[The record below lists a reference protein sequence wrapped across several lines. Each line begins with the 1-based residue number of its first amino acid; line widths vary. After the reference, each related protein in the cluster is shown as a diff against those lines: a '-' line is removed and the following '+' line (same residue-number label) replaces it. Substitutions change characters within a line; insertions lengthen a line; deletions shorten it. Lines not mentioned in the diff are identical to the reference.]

1 MSKPKFDKSM
11 FSKIKDVLDKT
22 KSGGNS
28 QYENIMKFKAGHTYV
43 LRLLPLTEE
52 GKDPLFHYYV
62 HQWTSPVTGKFASAL
77 SLQTFG
83 DRDPIAEYRWKQFKA
98 WKDSNPTTENKEY
111 KGNINQKE
119 QWLINVLVIDN
130 PENPEMNG
138 EVKILRMGPQLKAI
152 IDDATEGEKSEELG
166 WDVFDPTAGYDFK
179 IVAKAKGDFT
189 SFETSFFSTKTK
201 KKIGEDEVEEI
212 YEKLHDLTTVET
224 VRTYDELKDLLEE
237 HFGGAEE
244 EKEERKPLGT
254 VKKDSKKSKEEDI
267 RSTKDFEEDEIPMEH
282 STDTTDEDIDELL
295 AGLD

>member
-22 KSGGNS
+22 KGGGNS
-28 QYENIMKFKAGHTYV
+28 QYENILKFKAGHTYV

-52 GKDPLFHYYV
+52 GKDPLFHYFV
-62 HQWTSPVTGKFASAL
+62 HQWTNPLTGKFTSAL
-77 SLQTFG
+77 SLKTFG
-83 DRDPIAEYRWKQFKA
+83 DRDPISEYRWKQFKA
-98 WKDSNPTTENKEY
+98 WKEVNPTTDNKEY
-111 KGNINQKE
+111 NASIREKE
-119 QWLINVLVIDN
+119 QWLINVLVVDN
-130 PENPEMNG
+130 PETPEMNG

-179 IVAKAKGDFT
+179 IVAKQKGDYT
-189 SFETSFFSTKTK
+189 SFETSFFTSKTK
-201 KKIGEDEVEEI
+201 KKIDEDEIEEI
-212 YEKLHDLTTVET
+212 YEKLHDLTAVET
-224 VRTYDELKDLLEE
+224 VRTYDELKDILEE

-254 VKKDSKKSKEEDI
+254 VKKDSKKKSTAEEI
-267 RSTKDFEEDEIPMEH
+267 RSKDDDDDIPMVH
-282 STDTTDEDIDELL
+282 AGDTTDEDIDELL

>member
-22 KSGGNS
+22 KGGGNS
-28 QYENIMKFKAGHTYV
+28 QYENILKFKAGHTYV

-83 DRDPIAEYRWKQFKA
+83 ERDPIAEYRWKQFKA
-98 WKDSNPTTENKEY
+98 WKDANPTTENKEY

-119 QWLINVLVIDN
+119 QWLINVLVVDN

-152 IDDATEGEKSEELG
+152 IDDATEGEKSEEFG

-179 IVAKAKGDFT
+179 IVAKQKGDYT
-189 SFETSFFSTKTK
+189 SFETSFFTSKTK
-201 KKIGEDEVEEI
+201 KKIDEDEIEEI
-212 YEKLHDLTTVET
+212 YEKLHDLTAVET
-224 VRTYDELKDLLEE
+224 VRTYDELKDILEE

-254 VKKDSKKSKEEDI
+254 VKKDSKKKSTAEDI
-267 RSTKDFEEDEIPMEH
+267 RSKDDDDDIPMLH
-282 STDTTDEDIDELL
+282 AGDTTDEDIDELL

>member
-22 KSGGNS
+22 KGGGSS
-28 QYENIMKFKAGHTYV
+28 QYENILKFKAGNTYV
-43 LRLLPLTEE
+43 LRLLPTMEE

-98 WKDSNPTTENKEY
+98 WKDANPTTENKEY

-130 PENPEMNG
+130 PENPDMNG

-179 IVAKAKGDFT
+179 IVAKAKGEFT
-189 SFETSFFSTKTK
+189 SFETSFFSSKTK
-201 KKIGEDEVEEI
+201 KKIGEDEIEEI
-212 YEKLHDLTTVET
+212 YEKLHDLTAVET
-224 VRTYDELKDLLEE
+224 VRTYDELKDILEE
-237 HFGGAEE
+237 HFGGTEDA
-244 EKEERKPLGT
+244 KEERKPLGT
-254 VKKDSKKSKEEDI
+254 IKKDKKDDSPPFEVED
-267 RSTKDFEEDEIPMEH
+267 DIPMVH
-282 STDTTDEDIDELL
+282 DTDTTDEDIDELL